1 MAFITGCTYLC
12 NIFCINDEMLNHII
26 DALPSIKQPCFV
38 PGPEME
44 ILWSGTP
51 GAAKKVSIKKK
62 NWIIKSQSFF
72 LKYYKTQKY

>member
-1 MAFITGCTYLC
+1 MALIT
-12 NIFCINDEMLNHII
+12 FCINDKMLNHII

-62 NWIIKSQSFF
+62 KLDYKEPIFF
-72 LKYYKTQKY
+72 SKIL